1 MMARGLCSS
10 IEAAPVL
17 SGGALPLVWE
27 DAGLV
32 LEGVARDRVG
42 VEMVEFKPD
51 EGLTVAEAAADL
63 ALEMMAE
70 ADAFALETAADA
82 DAAAEEAADAAEET
96 AAADPPVKGNWAE

>member
-1 MMARGLCSS
+1 MMARGLRSS

-27 DAGLV
+27 DAGRV
-32 LEGVARDRVG
+32 LEGVARDRVAL
-42 VEMVEFKPD
+42 EMVEFKPA

-63 ALEMMAE
+63 MLEMTAE
-70 ADAFALETAADA
+70 ADALALDTAADA

-96 AAADPPVKGNWAE
+96 AADPPVKGNRPE